1 MKKSVLLR
9 LSVKT
14 LIAALPLILLVVFQT
29 VIQAQASTSAH
40 GPSKKVA
47 VFWEE
52 VFPFLETTPITR
64 ATLQRATGGDAA
76 FLDASQLIAG
86 LNAGQYD
93 LLVLPYGSAFP
104 VEAWGAIYS
113 YLQSGGNLV
122 NLGGRPFHIPVLRN
136 GSKWE
141 PGREQ
146 NAYHKELFIFQSE
159 TVDARPV
166 VRHEINELY
175 SFLDLPTEL
184 SYSTAYSLMIR
195 MTDESHYKQFNNLD
209 QADYGEFEIGWGSID
224 TKWDGVLRG
233 ATADGRL
240 IAAPVQ
246 KVDHLQNNFAGSRW
260 MFATFKPDPGFW
272 ETLAGTRLVSSL
284 VAFARRGA
292 LDFTVRPGQCVI
304 SEGEQGNGTVFVKYF
319 RGSGSDLALE
329 VTLSKNERV
338 LATERQKVRLS
349 NIQTYL
355 SYSFKIPVKP
365 GFYKVDAVLKQG
377 EAVVA
382 RYISGFWGRDPQL
395 LRRGSPFTMGSHY
408 FKRDGAAYPVIGM
421 VYQSSENDRHFFLAP
436 NPYVWMRDFERM
448 KKDGI
453 NFLYTGFWGGNEQLM
468 VETSYVREDVLRS
481 IEAFILAASSNDLPV
496 QLGFHQFMPT
506 IVGGENSYLDPEA
519 VRRNKDFML
528 AFVERFR
535 DVPDITWDL
544 VNEPSFSNPKA
555 IFDRN
560 TPNNDRYEAAAWNR
574 FLASRY
580 KTTEELAA
588 AWNLTT
594 RRVGN
599 LGSVSLPSG
608 DELVLK
614 KWYRYGSP
622 LRAYD
627 YNLFAQEAFS
637 GWIREMSNAI
647 RATGDHRPIT
657 VGEDDG
663 GITNR
668 LLNQFIGSSLDFT
681 SNHPWNVDEEML
693 WQSLAAKYPGK
704 PNLMQETGIAY
715 WQNLDQTRR
724 RDDQLSLNMLERKY
738 AFALAGESAGAIQ
751 WLWHHQ
757 AYKIAEEQT
766 ARGAIRPD
774 GTERPEYEVSR
785 EMSRYV
791 GAVKQYMGDA
801 ERPEVCIVLP
811 QSLQLSYLNLLSV
824 EAQQK
829 SVRALHYYNRI
840 PAYAVGEHQIELLG
854 DPKLI
859 IVPSPRGMLQK
870 TWDALLE
877 KASGGATVLVTG
889 PVDFDEHFHPAGR
902 FNKFGFDE
910 KSSPLMSNEVGFAI
924 GPHVVRLRYGVTK
937 NRTVDA
943 ATYRDGRRTVEVK
956 EGKGQIIF
964 VGYPIELNEN
974 LSDIAKVYGYAIE
987 KAGLVPP
994 FTSAIDEP
1002 GVLIRPMF
1010 FERGVQYLVVSE
1022 TDHPVA
1028 VSFQDLLTRAQ
1039 VQLTLEP
1046 QRSALVMIDR
1056 KTGKQVAMYNAGAV
1070 QGSGAVSPES
1080 RSR

>member
-1 MKKSVLLR
+1 
-9 LSVKT
+9 
-14 LIAALPLILLVVFQT
+14 
-29 VIQAQASTSAH
+29 
-40 GPSKKVA
+40 
-47 VFWEE
+47 
-52 VFPFLETTPITR
+52 
-64 ATLQRATGGDAA
+64 
-76 FLDASQLIAG
+76 
-86 LNAGQYD
+86 
-93 LLVLPYGSAFP
+93 
-104 VEAWGAIYS
+104 
-113 YLQSGGNLV
+113 
-122 NLGGRPFHIPVLRN
+122 
-136 GSKWE
+136 
-141 PGREQ
+141 
-146 NAYHKELFIFQSE
+146 
-159 TVDARPV
+159 
-166 VRHEINELY
+166 
-175 SFLDLPTEL
+175 
-184 SYSTAYSLMIR
+184 
-195 MTDESHYKQFNNLD
+195 
-209 QADYGEFEIGWGSID
+209 
-224 TKWDGVLRG
+224 
-233 ATADGRL
+233 
-240 IAAPVQ
+240 
-246 KVDHLQNNFAGSRW
+246 
-260 MFATFKPDPGFW
+260 
-272 ETLAGTRLVSSL
+272 
-284 VAFARRGA
+284 
-292 LDFTVRPGQCVI
+292 
-304 SEGEQGNGTVFVKYF
+304 
-319 RGSGSDLALE
+319 
-329 VTLSKNERV
+329 
-338 LATERQKVRLS
+338 
-349 NIQTYL
+349 
-355 SYSFKIPVKP
+355 
-365 GFYKVDAVLKQG
+365 
-377 EAVVA
+377 
-382 RYISGFWGRDPQL
+382 
-395 LRRGSPFTMGSHY
+395 
-408 FKRDGAAYPVIGM
+408 
-421 VYQSSENDRHFFLAP
+421 
-436 NPYVWMRDFERM
+436 
-448 KKDGI
+448 
-453 NFLYTGFWGGNEQLM
+453 
-468 VETSYVREDVLRS
+468 
-481 IEAFILAASSNDLPV
+481 
-496 QLGFHQFMPT
+496 
-506 IVGGENSYLDPEA
+506 
-519 VRRNKDFML
+519 
-528 AFVERFR
+528 
-535 DVPDITWDL
+535 
-544 VNEPSFSNPKA
+544 
-555 IFDRN
+555 
-560 TPNNDRYEAAAWNR
+560 
-574 FLASRY
+574 
-580 KTTEELAA
+580 
-588 AWNLTT
+588 
-594 RRVGN
+594 
-599 LGSVSLPSG
+599 
-608 DELVLK
+608 
-614 KWYRYGSP
+614 
-622 LRAYD
+622 
-627 YNLFAQEAFS
+627 
-637 GWIREMSNAI
+637 
-647 RATGDHRPIT
+647 
-657 VGEDDG
+657 
-663 GITNR
+663 
-668 LLNQFIGSSLDFT
+668 
-681 SNHPWNVDEEML
+681 
-693 WQSLAAKYPGK
+693 
-704 PNLMQETGIAY
+704 
-715 WQNLDQTRR
+715 
-724 RDDQLSLNMLERKY
+724 MLERKY

-987 KAGLVPP
+987 KAGLVRP

-1056 KTGKQVAMYNAGAV
+1056 KTGKQVAMYNAGVV